1 MVRLTG
7 KENPMAS
14 LVLREDRDGIA
25 TLTLN
30 RPEKLNSLSQ
40 PLFMELRTH
49 LEELEQQTEQ
59 IGLVVIRGAG
69 KGFSAGNDID
79 EMSQHIR
86 QPQANFKAKTVE
98 LIAHLPQPVICAVH
112 GVCYTGA
119 LELALA
125 CDFIVANQSARFA
138 DTHAKLG
145 LIPMWGMSQ
154 RLPRRVGTAKAIEM
168 MTTSRPYSGEEALAM
183 GLVNY
188 CFADESFEAELR
200 KLTETIAAN
209 SWHTLRGNKR
219 LLRET
224 QGMPLEQ
231 GLAHEIYR
239 SPGPAPDI
247 RQRLAGFSSRKSRS

>member
-1 MVRLTG
+1 MG
-7 KENPMAS
+7 E
-14 LVLREDRDGIA
+14 LVLREDREGLA

-30 RPEKLNSLSQ
+30 RPEKLNSMSQ
-40 PLFMELRTH
+40 PLFMELRAH
-49 LEELEQQTEQ
+49 LEDIARRTAE

-69 KGFSAGNDID
+69 RGFSAGNDIE
-79 EMSQHIR
+79 EMSQRVR
-86 QPQANFKAKTVE
+86 QPEPNFKGKTVE
-98 LIAHLPQPVICAVH
+98 MVAQIPQPVICAVN

-125 CDFIVANQSARFA
+125 ADMIVAAESARFA

-154 RLPRRVGTAKAIEM
+154 RLPRRIGAAKAIEM
-168 MTTSRPYSGEEALAM
+168 MTTSRPYTATEALAM
-183 GLVNY
+183 GLINH
-188 CFADESFEAELR
+188 CFPDESFEQELR
-200 KLTETIAAN
+200 KLTDTIVAN

-224 QGMPLEQ
+224 EGMPLAE
-231 GLAHEIYR
+231 GLAHEVYR

-247 RQRLAGFSSRKSRS
+247 KQRMAAFSSRRKS

>member
-1 MVRLTG
+1 
-7 KENPMAS
+7 MAE
-14 LVLREDRDGIA
+14 LVLREDHDGLA

-30 RPEKLNSLSQ
+30 RPNKLNSLSQ

-49 LEELEQQTEQ
+49 LEDLARQTDQ

-69 KGFSAGNDID
+69 KGFSAGNDIE
-79 EMSQHIR
+79 EMSQR
-86 QPQANFKAKTVE
+86 VRRPEANFKARTVE
-98 LIAHLPQPVICAVH
+98 MVAHLPQPVIAAVH

-125 CDFIVANQSARFA
+125 CDLIVAAESARFA
-138 DTHAKLG
+138 DTHARLG

-154 RLPRRVGTAKAIEM
+154 RLPRRIGAAKAIEM
-168 MTTSRPYSGEEALAM
+168 MTTSRPYSGAEALAM

-188 CFADESFEAELR
+188 CFREAEFESELR
-200 KLTETIAAN
+200 KLTAIIVAN
-209 SWHTLRGNKR
+209 AWHTLRGNKR

-224 QGMPLEQ
+224 EGMPLAE

-239 SPGPAPDI
+239 SPGPSPDI
-247 RQRLAGFSSRKSRS
+247 RQRLAAFTNRK

>member
-1 MVRLTG
+1 
-7 KENPMAS
+7 MAA

-30 RPEKLNSLSQ
+30 RPDKLNSLSQ
-40 PLFMELRTH
+40 PLFMELRAH
-49 LEELEQQTEQ
+49 LEDLARQIEQT
-59 IGLVVIRGAG
+59 GLVVIRGAG
-69 KGFSAGNDID
+69 KGFSAGNDIE
-79 EMSQHIR
+79 EMSQHVR
-86 QPQANFKAKTVE
+86 QPQPNFKAKTVE
-98 LIAHLPQPVICAVH
+98 MITQLPQPVICAVH

-125 CDFIVANQSARFA
+125 CDFIVAARSARFA

-145 LIPMWGMSQ
+145 LIPMLGMSQ
-154 RLPRRVGTAKAIEM
+154 RLPRRVGAARAIEM
-168 MTTSRPYSGEEALAM
+168 MTTSRPYTGEEALAM

-188 CFADESFEAELR
+188 CFPDESFEEELR
-200 KLTETIAAN
+200 KLTETIVAN

-224 QGMPLEQ
+224 AGMSLEQ
-231 GLAHEIYR
+231 GLAHEVYR

-247 RQRLAGFSSRKSRS
+247 RQRLAAFGSRKKS